1 MKTTEFGSAIY
12 VVSNSDNGTPLNCEI
27 ARGLI
32 KDLKLPF
39 KENKIIT
46 PETNTDNK
54 QEDLS
59 GYYMFDDKHIIIE
72 DHGSGLYRRYSET
85 LCELIP
91 LSSNGTKFVN
101 SQTGQLYIFDVL
113 SCSLSITDI
122 NGSEF
127 KGKKGDS
134 EPEKELDDRIY
145 NTVDPAKLVNLQ
157 IRDLLDLNENVS
169 KKLDGLVSK

>member
-1 MKTTEFGSAIY
+1 
-12 VVSNSDNGTPLNCEI
+12 
-27 ARGLI
+27 
-32 KDLKLPF
+32 
-39 KENKIIT
+39 
-46 PETNTDNK
+46 
-54 QEDLS
+54 
-59 GYYMFDDKHIIIE
+59 
-72 DHGSGLYRRYSET
+72 

-91 LSSNGTKFVN
+91 LSLKGIKFVN
-101 SQTGQLYIFDVL
+101 SQTGQLYIFHVP
-113 SCSLSITDI
+113 SYSLSITDI

-134 EPEKELDDRIY
+134 KPVKELDDRIY